1 MKMTKKNGENM
12 DNVLIVGAGTGGL
25 SVARELSKNP
35 NVNITI
41 LEKGPLSE
49 ESEAYKYYDVWDKNE
64 MELIK
69 TNLVGGSSLVIAGN
83 FVPSLVEELKEYGID
98 ISPQLEQLKEEV
110 GIQTMPKTHEGR
122 INKLLKDAATELGLD
137 MQDMPKGIDP
147 TKCKQCGKCAWGCPH
162 GAKWSSL
169 EDLKVAQDN
178 GAKLII
184 NEEATAL
191 IVEDNIIKG
200 VKTNQGNQY
209 LADIVILAAGGMV
222 TPKLL
227 RTAGIKAGETFAVD
241 PFITVGGYYKGAKQD
256 HEIQM
261 NKFIKLPHI
270 VISSHT
276 SQFLLPKIQETHPDA
291 TVDDIISFMIK
302 IPDNLKGHVYLNE
315 VEKGIDF
322 EDASLLAR
330 GAAIAGSILVKAGA
344 DIKSISSTHVRG
356 AHLIASARIGD
367 IVDSNLETEIKN
379 LYVADGSVLPK
390 APGLP
395 PVYTIL
401 ALSRRLGQFLR
412 ENL

>member
-1 MKMTKKNGENM
+1 MVE
-12 DNVLIVGAGTGGL
+12 VIIVGAGTGGL

-35 NVNITI
+35 NVNINI
-41 LEKGPLSE
+41 IEKGPLSDA
-49 ESEAYKYYDVWDKNE
+49 SEAYKYYDVWDKNE

-69 TNLVGGSSLVIAGN
+69 TDLVGGSSLVIAGN
-83 FVPSLVEELKEYGID
+83 FVPSLVDELNGYGID
-98 ISPQLEQLKEEV
+98 ITPQLEQLKEEV
-110 GIQTMPKTHEGR
+110 GIQTMPKSHEGR
-122 INKLLKDAATELGLD
+122 INKLLKDAAAELGLE

-147 TKCKQCGKCAWGCPH
+147 TKCKQCGRCAWGCPH

-169 EDLKVAQDN
+169 EDLKITLEN
-178 GAKLII
+178 GATLTTNEGVIGLII
-184 NEEATAL
+184 ENNA
-191 IVEDNIIKG
+191 IKG

-209 LADIVILAAGGMV
+209 FADIVVLAAGGMV

-227 RTAGIKAGETFAVD
+227 RTAGIKAGETFSVD

-256 HEIQM
+256 SEIQM

-270 VISSHT
+270 VIASHT
-276 SQFLLPKIQETHPDA
+276 SQYLLPKIQETHPDA

-302 IPDNLKGHVYLNE
+302 VPDNLKGHVYLNE
-315 VEKGIDF
+315 VQKGIDF

-367 IVDSNLETEIKN
+367 VVDSNLETEIKN

-395 PVYTIL
+395 PIYTIL
-401 ALSRRLGQFLR
+401 ALSRRLGQYLR
-412 ENL
+412 NNI

>member
-1 MKMTKKNGENM
+1 MKE
-12 DNVLIVGAGTGGL
+12 VIIVGAGTGGL
-25 SVARELSKNP
+25 SVARELSRNHDVK
-35 NVNITI
+35 ITI
-41 LEKGPLSE
+41 LEKGPLVDA
-49 ESEAYKYYDVWDKNE
+49 SEAYKYYDVWDKNE

-69 TNLVGGSSLVIAGN
+69 TNVVGGSSLVIAGN
-83 FVPSLVEELKEYGID
+83 FVPSLVDELKKYGID
-98 ISPQLEQLKEEV
+98 ITPQLKQLKDEI
-110 GIQTMPKTHEGR
+110 GIQTMPKSHEGK
-122 INKLLKDAATELGLD
+122 INKLLYDAAIELGLN

-147 TKCKQCGKCAWGCPH
+147 SKCKQCGKCAWGCPH
-162 GAKWSSL
+162 GAKWDSL
-169 EDLKVAQDN
+169 EDLKVAQEN
-178 GAKLII
+178 GVKLIT
-184 NEEATAL
+184 NESVTGL
-191 IVEDNIIKG
+191 ITENNEIKG

-209 LADIVILAAGGMV
+209 HADVVILAAGGMI

-241 PFITVGGYYKGAKQD
+241 PFITVGGYLKGAKQD

-261 NKFIKLPHI
+261 NKYIKLPHI

-302 IPDNLKGHVYLNE
+302 VPDNLKGHVYLNE

-344 DIKSISSTHVRG
+344 DIESISSTHVRG
-356 AHLIASARIGD
+356 AHLIASAPVGD
-367 IVDSNLETEIKN
+367 VVDSNLETEIKN

-395 PVYTIL
+395 PIYTIL
-401 ALSRRLGQFLR
+401 ALSRRLGQYL
-412 ENL
+412 ENKL

>member
-1 MKMTKKNGENM
+1 MIE
-12 DNVLIVGAGTGGL
+12 VIIVGAGTGGL
-25 SVARELSKNP
+25 SVARELSKNS
-35 NVNITI
+35 NLGITI

-49 ESEAYKYYDVWDKNE
+49 ASEAYKFYDVWDKNE

-69 TNLVGGSSLVIAGN
+69 TDLVGGSSLVIAGN
-83 FVPSLVEELKEYGID
+83 FVPSLVDELKGYGID
-98 ISPQLEQLKEEV
+98 ITPQLEQLKEEV
-110 GIQTMPKTHEGR
+110 GIQTMPESHEGR
-122 INKLLKDAATELGLD
+122 INKLLKDAATELGLE

-169 EDLKVAQDN
+169 DDLKVAQEN
-178 GAKLII
+178 GVKLIT
-184 NEEATAL
+184 NERVTGL
-191 IVEDNIIKG
+191 IVENNTIKG

-209 LADIVILAAGGMV
+209 FADIVVLAAGGMI

-227 RTAGIKAGETFAVD
+227 RTVGIKAGETFSVD

-256 HEIQM
+256 MEIQM

-291 TVDDIISFMIK
+291 TVDDIISLMIK
-302 IPDNLKGHVYLNE
+302 VPDNLKGHVYLNE
-315 VEKGIDF
+315 VQKGIDF

-356 AHLIASARIGD
+356 AHLIASARVGD

-395 PVYTIL
+395 PIYTIL
-401 ALSRRLGQFLR
+401 ALSRRLGQYLR
-412 ENL
+412 DNL

>member
-1 MKMTKKNGENM
+1 MVE
-12 DNVLIVGAGTGGL
+12 VIIVGAGTGGL

-35 NVNITI
+35 EVNINI
-41 LEKGPLSE
+41 IEKGPLADA
-49 ESEAYKYYDVWDKNE
+49 SEAYKYYDVWDKNE

-69 TNLVGGSSLVIAGN
+69 TDLVGGSSLVIAGN
-83 FVPSLVEELKEYGID
+83 FVPSLVDELKEYDID
-98 ISPQLEQLKEEV
+98 ITPQLEQLKDEV
-110 GIQTMPKTHEGR
+110 GIQTMPKSHEGK
-122 INKLLKDAATELGLD
+122 INKLLKDAATELGLE

-169 EDLKVAQDN
+169 DDLEVALEN
-178 GAKLII
+178 GATLIT
-184 NEEATAL
+184 NEGVTGL
-191 IVEDNIIKG
+191 IVENDKIKG

-209 LADIVILAAGGMV
+209 FADIVVLAAGGMV

-227 RTAGIKAGETFAVD
+227 RTAGIKAGETFSVD

-256 HEIQM
+256 SEIQM

-276 SQFLLPKIQETHPDA
+276 SQYLLPKIQETHPDA

-302 IPDNLKGHVYLNE
+302 VPDNLKGHVYLNE

-344 DIKSISSTHVRG
+344 DINSISSTHVRG
-356 AHLIASARIGD
+356 AHLMASARIGD

-395 PVYTIL
+395 PIYTIL
-401 ALSRRLGQFLR
+401 ALSRRLGQYLR
-412 ENL
+412 NNL